1 MTEVH
6 TLGLCKEERIY
17 SKKLIDQ
24 LFSGRG
30 SYAMSAF
37 PLRIV
42 FRLFDRT
49 EGDLQVEF
57 LISVPKYCF
66 KRAVKRNRVKRQVR
80 DAFRKHK
87 QVLAHKM
94 GKHENRKLAVA
105 FIWQADELYP
115 SSVVEYKVNSLIE
128 RIGESL

>member
-57 LISVPKYCF
+57 LVSVPKHCF